1 VSQLCLILAAL
12 AGDPDTGPPP
22 VGSGIALRPPIPEVF
37 SLSDG
42 TPVWLIEEH
51 AVPLVRVEVSLRQG
65 YLSVSDPVAA
75 LLVGG
80 LVGDGERVIGVGAA
94 RVWADIEV
102 LAGQEAA
109 ALAGLREALE
119 PRIRGAEVR
128 RRRRQL
134 ARERAGLVGVPGR
147 VHNTALSQ
155 ALFPDGHPLA
165 LRPLARDY
173 RRVTPD
179 RARAAWRELLDAG
192 SPAILVVGDTTAA
205 EIRPLLES
213 HLLWLG
219 GPGEPPVLP
228 APEWSPRAVIMVDAP
243 GSDRSWVSLTLP
255 APGLG
260 DPALPAAEVAARVLG
275 GDFTSRLSALLREE
289 RGYVYDIRAE
299 LTAWP
304 GLGRIEITAPV
315 DNAVLPEALQ
325 AIAAVVQGM
334 ASHPPDAAEIDAAR
348 RLMVLERAR
357 AMGSLAGLAA
367 DFGAGLVY
375 GLPPEHERRRFEA
388 YDALSVAEVA
398 AACQAL
404 SQAALW
410 VITGDA
416 AVIEPV
422 LERTDFAP
430 DIIRSGWSVLP

>member
-1 VSQLCLILAAL
+1 VSLLCLILAAL

-51 AVPLVRVEVSLRQG
+51 AVPLVRVEVSRRQG

-94 RVWADIEV
+94 RVWADIEG

-213 HLLWLG
+213 HL
-219 GPGEPPVLP
+219 
-228 APEWSPRAVIMVDAP
+228 DAP

-299 LTAWP
+299 LTSWP